1 MKADTLNVPDG
12 LVVWPKRVSG
22 CGILCGVSG
31 ELLIRGEIVTMD
43 ESRRGISD
51 GAVVSVNGRID
62 FVGDVAEAVD
72 RHPSATVLG
81 GPSSIVTPGLINAHQ
96 HLTGDRLIRSCIPE
110 DIDSDESIFS
120 WAVPVHAE
128 HTADDDELTATLG
141 AAEAVLN
148 GVTTIIEAGTVARVD
163 RVADALRNVGLRA
176 RIGRWGWDVDDAP
189 HAAPTEEVLD
199 RQREVLDLV
208 PVGGLVEGGVTL
220 VGHDLMSD
228 ALVSGAAD
236 LARERGAGMT
246 MHISPHRRDPQSY
259 LDRVGVRP
267 IVHFDRLGV
276 LGRHL
281 LLAHAVHLDTA
292 EAELIVRSESA
303 VATCPWAYLRLAQG
317 FQANHRHDWIRSNGG
332 RLALGTDS
340 ENAGDAIDILRV
352 ASLLVGMIRDRSEDH
367 LSMTSADGFALATV
381 DGAEAVGLG
390 RTVGSLE
397 VGKRAD
403 IVIHDATRLELTPRG
418 TDPVRQLVWASD
430 GRSVVDVV
438 VDGRVVVRDRRV
450 VTVDLAPFAEAA
462 VERQRFMLSRVGRP

>member
-1 MKADTLNVPDG
+1 VD
-12 LVVWPKRVSG
+12 
-22 CGILCGVSG
+22 G
-31 ELLIRGEIVTMD
+31 ELLIRGQIVTMD
-43 ESRRGISD
+43 GTRRVISD
-51 GAVVSVNGRID
+51 GAVVAVEGRIE
-62 FVGDVAEAVD
+62 FVGDAGDAVN

-81 GPSSIVTPGLINAHQ
+81 GPSSIVTPGLVNAHQ

-128 HTADDDELTATLG
+128 HTPDDDELTATLG

-148 GVTTIIEAGTVARVD
+148 GVTTIIEAGTVAHVD
-163 RVADALRNVGLRA
+163 RVAQALGTLGLRA
-176 RIGRWGWDVDDAP
+176 RVGRWGWDIDDAP
-189 HAAPTEEVLD
+189 HAAPTDEVLQL
-199 RQREVLDLV
+199 QREVLDLL
-208 PVGGLVEGGVTL
+208 PAGGLVESGVTL

-236 LARERGAGMT
+236 LARERGVGMT

-281 LLAHAVHLDTA
+281 LLAHAVHLDA
-292 EAELIVRSESA
+292 EEAELMVESGSA
-303 VATCPWAYLRLAQG
+303 VASCPWAYLRLAQG

-340 ENAGDAIDILRV
+340 ENAGDAIDILRT
-352 ASLLVGMIRDRSEDH
+352 ASLFVGLVRDRSEDH
-367 LSMTSADGFALATV
+367 LSMTSADGFALATI

-390 RTVGSLE
+390 DTVGSLE

-403 IVIHDATRLELTPRG
+403 IVVHDATRLELTPRG
-418 TDPVRQLVWASD
+418 TDPVRQLVWAAD

-438 VDGRVVVRDRRV
+438 VDGRVVVRDGRV
-450 VTVDLAPFAEAA
+450 VTVDLEPFVDAA
-462 VERQRFMLSRVGRP
+462 VERQQFMLSRVGRA

>member
-1 MKADTLNVPDG
+1 MD
-12 LVVWPKRVSG
+12 
-22 CGILCGVSG
+22 G
-31 ELLIRGEIVTMD
+31 ELLIRGQIVTMD
-43 ESRRGISD
+43 GTRRVISD
-51 GAVVSVNGRID
+51 GAVVAVEGRIE
-62 FVGDVAEAVD
+62 FVGDAGDAVN

-81 GPSSIVTPGLINAHQ
+81 GPSSIVTPGLVNAHQ

-110 DIDSDESIFS
+110 DIDSDESIFL

-128 HTADDDELTATLG
+128 HTPDDDELTATLG

-148 GVTTIIEAGTVARVD
+148 GVTTIIEAGTVAHVD
-163 RVADALRNVGLRA
+163 RVAQALGMLGLRA
-176 RIGRWGWDVDDAP
+176 RVGRWGWDIDDAP
-189 HAAPTEEVLD
+189 HAAPTDEVLQL
-199 RQREVLDLV
+199 QREVLDLL
-208 PVGGLVEGGVTL
+208 PAGGLVESGVTL

-236 LARERGAGMT
+236 LARERGVGMT

-281 LLAHAVHLDTA
+281 LLAHAVHLDA
-292 EAELIVRSESA
+292 EEAELVVESGSA
-303 VATCPWAYLRLAQG
+303 VASCPWAYLRLAQG

-340 ENAGDAIDILRV
+340 ENAGDAIDILRT
-352 ASLLVGMIRDRSEDH
+352 ASLFVGLVRDRSEDH
-367 LSMTSADGFALATV
+367 LSMTSADGFALATI

-390 RTVGSLE
+390 DTVGSLE

-403 IVIHDATRLELTPRG
+403 IVVHDANRLELTPLG
-418 TDPVRQLVWASD
+418 TDPVRQLVWAAD

-438 VDGRVVVRDRRV
+438 VDGRVVVRDGRV
-450 VTVDLAPFAEAA
+450 VTVDLEPFVDAA
-462 VERQRFMLSRVGRP
+462 VERQQFMLSRVGRP